1 MAEIPKLQW
10 VVSVLWPSFLI
21 AGAAT
26 IVTFTVFDPQ
36 EISACIG
43 GPEISR
49 TGAYSVGFFLYWL
62 MTSLSSLLTCY
73 FQRPCVVVV
82 GPPDAPG

>member
-1 MAEIPKLQW
+1 MTEIPKIQW
-10 VVSVLWPSFLI
+10 IISVLWPSFLV

-26 IVTFTVFDPQ
+26 IVTFAIFDPL

-49 TGAYSVGFFLYWL
+49 VGAYSVGFFLYWG
-62 MTSLSSLLTCY
+62 MTTLSSLLTCY
-73 FQRPCVVVV
+73 FQQPCEVVVRR
-82 GPPDAPG
+82 PEE